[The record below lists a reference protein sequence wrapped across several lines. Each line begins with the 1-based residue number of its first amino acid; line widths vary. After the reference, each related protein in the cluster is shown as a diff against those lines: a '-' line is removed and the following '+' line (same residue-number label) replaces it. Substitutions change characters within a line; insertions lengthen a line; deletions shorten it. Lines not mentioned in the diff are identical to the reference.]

1 MRLEST
7 DLDAHEELSALADG
21 EVDEGIAARLS
32 ASWRDDAD
40 LRSRWHAYHLIGDV
54 LRSDDLAGAS
64 RDATLWAAVRARI
77 AEEPVILAPAP
88 SKTGGAA
95 GRSAR
100 RWIASG
106 AIAAGFVAVAGA
118 LVVLGGPG
126 GPGGREPVAAP
137 QLARAP
143 EPIAATA
150 ATQLASAS
158 APVVIDGERAA
169 AANGALIRDARIER
183 YLAAH
188 QQFGGS
194 SALGVPSGF
203 LRSATYEAS
212 NR

>member
-1 MRLEST
+1 MRPEST
-7 DLDAHEELSALADG
+7 DLDAHEDLSALADG
-21 EVDEGIAARLS
+21 EVDESIAARLS
-32 ASWRDDAD
+32 VSWRDDAD

-54 LRSDDLAGAS
+54 LRSDDLAGSS

-77 AEEPVILAPAP
+77 AEEPVVVAPAP
-88 SKTGGAA
+88 SKTNGAT

-106 AIAAGFVAVAGA
+106 AVAAGFVAVAGA
-118 LVVLGGPG
+118 LVVLG

-158 APVVIDGERAA
+158 APVAVADERAT

-203 LRSATYEAS
+203 LRNATYEAP